1 MRALTH
7 VSFILE
13 SHFATRADAV
23 EVSGA
28 LAEEGAVRGA
38 ALLGGAVPLESLL
51 DDGRVLAVVVG
62 VHLNI

>member
-1 MRALTH
+1 MQELTH

-13 SHFATRADAV
+13 SHFAAGADAV
-23 EVSGA
+23 EVGGA
-28 LAEEGAVRGA
+28 LAKEGAVRGA

-62 VHLNI
+62 VHLHV